1 MWSNRYWA
9 KTYWAGNYWTP
20 NTQASDV
27 ELLGGGGYVYIPAS
41 QRQPKQK
48 IHITNL
54 VESIKA
60 KPFPKKKREDL
71 DRLSSLL
78 NIPLQTIQDIDT
90 ILPTDL
96 LKEKKAIELL
106 IKLYLSM
113 LAKEEDELI
122 MFLIALEII

>member
-9 KTYWAGNYWTP
+9 KTYWAGNYWAP

-48 IHITNL
+48 IHITKL
-54 VESIKA
+54 VERIKA
-60 KPFPKKKREDL
+60 KPLPKKERKDL

-78 NIPLQTIQDIDT
+78 NVPLPTIQDIET
-90 ILPTDL
+90 IPTIDL

-106 IKLYLSM
+106 VKLYLSM

-122 MFLIALEII
+122 LLLIALDIL